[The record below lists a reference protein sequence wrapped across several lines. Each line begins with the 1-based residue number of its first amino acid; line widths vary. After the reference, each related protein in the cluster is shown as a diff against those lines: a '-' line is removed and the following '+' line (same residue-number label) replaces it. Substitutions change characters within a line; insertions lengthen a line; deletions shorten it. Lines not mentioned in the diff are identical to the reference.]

1 MQPIEFADDDCI
13 DVQYRVRSTKD
24 DEMRAAAPASD
35 WIETVSARLQR
46 QWPTLDPQRMDDVAL
61 ALWRDENLRA
71 MDPDQAADK
80 WLAPAMADQ

>member
-1 MQPIEFADDDCI
+1 MG
-13 DVQYRVRSTKD
+13 VQYRVCPTKD
-24 DEMRAAAPASD
+24 DEMRAAAPTSD

-46 QWPTLDPQRMDDVAL
+46 QWPSLDPQRMDDVAL

-80 WLAPAMADQ
+80 WLTPAMADQ

>member
-1 MQPIEFADDDCI
+1 
-13 DVQYRVRSTKD
+13 
-24 DEMRAAAPASD
+24 
-35 WIETVSARLQR
+35 
-46 QWPTLDPQRMDDVAL
+46 MDDVAL